1 MEPHKAQKRSLFVNL
16 LSNNQLKS
24 TFIRQS
30 AKLQCCT
37 HDEQGIGHGNNAV
50 VVKVGNADIAVKQLQ
65 RNTGNLESIGN
76 AQHAVTV
83 HVTGHSSRRLGS
95 RLGSRLWSRFWSR
108 FISGS
113 AYTGYD
119 KILNYAAE
127 IGVPALEDISF
138 MLGMN
143 GGDCGLTVFNLLDG
157 DKVSESSFFTFFCNF
172 VD

>member
-37 HDEQGIGHGNNAV
+37 HDEQSIGHGNNAV

-83 HVTGHSSRRLGS
+83 HVTGHSYRRLGS
-95 RLGSRLWSRFWSR
+95 GFGSGLWSR

-138 MLGMN
+138 VLGMN
-143 GGDCGLTVFNLLDG
+143 RGGLRPDRVQPA
-157 DKVSESSFFTFFCNF
+157 
-172 VD
+172 

>member
-83 HVTGHSSRRLGS
+83 HVTGHSYRRLGS
-95 RLGSRLWSRFWSR
+95 GLGSRFGSRVGSRLWSR

-127 IGVPALEDISF
+127 IGVQPWKIYPSCS
-138 MLGMN
+138 G
-143 GGDCGLTVFNLLDG
+143 
-157 DKVSESSFFTFFCNF
+157 
-172 VD
+172 